1 MLPIHK
7 DVLEAY
13 FSELG
18 GQRVSAEWPSAK
30 KSSVEYDGT
39 VTEGAESDP
48 CERVVVARW
57 SIDLT
62 GRIWIKLLRQRP
74 SLKEG

>member
-18 GQRVSAEWPSAK
+18 GQRASASSTSVK
-30 KSSVEYDGT
+30 KWAVEYDGT
-39 VTEGAESDP
+39 VTEAAEADP
-48 CERVVVARW
+48 CGRVVVARW

-62 GRIWIKLLRQRP
+62 GRIWIKLLRQTQP
-74 SLKEG
+74 QS

>member
-7 DVLEAY
+7 DVLRAY

-18 GQRVSAEWPSAK
+18 GQRASAGSKSVK
-30 KSSVEYDGT
+30 KCSVEYDGT
-39 VTEGAESDP
+39 VTEVADSDRT
-48 CERVVVARW
+48 ERIVVARW

-62 GRIWIKLLRQRP
+62 GRIWIKLLGQTQP
-74 SLKEG
+74 QS

>member
-7 DVLEAY
+7 DVLKAY

-18 GQRVSAEWPSAK
+18 RQMRSDKE
-30 KSSVEYDGT
+30 SSVEYDGT
-39 VTEGAESDP
+39 VTEIADSDST
-48 CERVVVARW
+48 ERIVVARW

-62 GRIWIKLLRQRP
+62 GRIWIKILRQTQP
-74 SLKEG
+74 QS